1 MKKFLSILLSIV
13 VLFLSASLTCY
24 AEDDDYDYDIVIRV
38 AEVITC
44 DKNANGSDG
53 FVGDT
58 TEITAVFRR
67 IERFSSCIVNVDF
80 NKDLLEYE
88 TSVEIPVMTCISG
101 CLPTKTGV
109 CFSAKLGDM
118 AIPGQSYSCTATG
131 YLKVKGVGKHD
142 MKISVNV
149 KDAQGNPVD
158 VKVKFVQPYESI
170 IDIAEIDFVEI
181 DDQYMNYSHAVF
193 DREMLVSDVID
204 LVNNENAVIKNAD
217 GKVLSSDDKITTDS
231 RIVTLYEGF
240 EADSLS
246 VCVKYDVNC
255 DGEVTAADAR
265 LALRHSAKLEYLQEL
280 AYYAADVDGKSGIT
294 AADARLIL
302 RKAAKID

>member
-1 MKKFLSILLSIV
+1 MKKFLSIMLSIV
-13 VLFLSASLTCY
+13 ILFLSASLTCF
-24 AEDDDYDYDIVIRV
+24 AEDDDYDIVIRV
-38 AEVITC
+38 AEVITY

-58 TEITAVFRR
+58 TEITAVFRK
-67 IERFSSCIVNVDF
+67 IERFSSCFVNVDF

-118 AIPGQSYSCTATG
+118 AIPGKSYSCTATG

-181 DDQYMNYSHAVF
+181 DDEYMNYSHAVF

-204 LVNNENAVIKNAD
+204 LVNNESAVIKNAD

-246 VCVKYDVNC
+246 VCVKHDVNC

-265 LALRHSAKLEYLQEL
+265 LALRNSAKLEFLNGLMYT
-280 AYYAADVDGKSGIT
+280 AADVDGKSGIT

-302 RKAAKID
+302 RKAAQID

>member
-13 VLFLSASLTCY
+13 VLFLSASLTGF
-24 AEDDDYDYDIVIRV
+24 AQDEDYDIIIRA
-38 AEVITC
+38 AEVITY
-44 DKNANGSDG
+44 DKNADNSGG
-53 FVGDT
+53 FLPGT

-80 NKDLLEYE
+80 NTDLLEYE
-88 TSVEIPVMTCISG
+88 TSVEAPIMTYISG
-101 CLPTKTGV
+101 CFPTETGV
-109 CFSAKLGDM
+109 GFSAKLGDM
-118 AIPGQSYSCTATG
+118 AVTGESYSCTATG
-131 YLKVKGVGKHD
+131 YLKVKGTGKHD
-142 MKISVNV
+142 IKIRVDV

-193 DREMLVSDVID
+193 DREMLVSDVIA

-246 VCVKYDVNC
+246 VCVKYDIDC

-265 LALRHSAKLEYLQEL
+265 LALRHSAKLEFLDSI
-280 AYYAADVDGKSGIT
+280 AYSAADIDGKSGIT

-302 RKAAKID
+302 RKAAKLD